1 MQGIVEEGSEI
12 LKEDFPEFV
21 MDALIL
27 AAAQR
32 AEHYEM
38 AAYGTVAA
46 WADQLGQPE
55 IAELLRETLEEEK
68 RADALLT
75 ELAENGANQEAMG
88 GDNGARGDD
97 EALAMAGGQGS
108 SQRSSNSRDGRS
120 SGNQRSSQSNA
131 LGSRAGAKRSRR

>member
-12 LKEDFPEFV
+12 LKEDFPESV
-21 MDALIL
+21 MDALII

-38 AAYGTVAA
+38 AVYGTVAA

-68 RADALLT
+68 HADALLT
-75 ELAENGANQEAMG
+75 QLAESGANQEAM
-88 GDNGARGDD
+88 
-97 EALAMAGGQGS
+97 AGGAANKGDEEELAPAS
-108 SQRSSNSRDGRS
+108 GTRQRSGNGRGGRS
-120 SGNQRSSQSNA
+120 RTAQSGSE
-131 LGSRAGAKRSRR
+131 SRAIRIGTQRGRR

>member
-12 LKEDFPEFV
+12 LKEDFPESV

-88 GDNGARGDD
+88 GGNGAPGGD
-97 EALAMAGGQGS
+97 EALAMAGGKGS
-108 SQRSSNSRDGRS
+108 RQRSSSSRGGRSGGAQRSQSTARGSRD
-120 SGNQRSSQSNA
+120 
-131 LGSRAGAKRSRR
+131 GAKRSRR